1 VLGALEKSLA
11 LLRPEDRMAIVA
23 FFSGRVD
30 VLSGWTG
37 DRKALAAALQAAR
50 KRPALG
56 HDVVATRRSQQ
67 YEAELVSQALA
78 LSDPDGGAGDDLS
91 GARGLE
97 IGAPGGTAST
107 GDPRLDGRL
116 SKLAR
121 AAVATMYAMTPPSG
135 RRTLIVLSGG
145 WPVPHLHIS
154 LALAANRLGYT
165 VYPVDV
171 QGIDTA
177 LIVNDASLDHSTPD
191 SFITAPWK
199 RVSQDGMELLARM
212 TGGRA
217 ILNSARLTALDRV
230 MEDTNSYYWLGFAP
244 SWKGDDRHHPISVKA
259 RRKDLKV
266 RSRRGFSDLS
276 RATEATMTAQGILL
290 VGGDE
295 RTKKL
300 TIETDPL
307 GRKGKVV
314 EVGVTVA
321 IPLADLTPVEQDG
334 KWKVEATLAAAALD
348 KGGLF
353 SDLTEIPLHLT
364 LPRKPA
370 PDAVARYHT
379 RMKLSRVE
387 QRLVVTVRDPLG
399 GAAVWGE
406 TEIKP

>member
-1 VLGALEKSLA
+1 
-11 LLRPEDRMAIVA
+11 
-23 FFSGRVD
+23 
-30 VLSGWTG
+30 
-37 DRKALAAALQAAR
+37 
-50 KRPALG
+50 
-56 HDVVATRRSQQ
+56 
-67 YEAELVSQALA
+67 
-78 LSDPDGGAGDDLS
+78 
-91 GARGLE
+91 
-97 IGAPGGTAST
+97 
-107 GDPRLDGRL
+107 
-116 SKLAR
+116 
-121 AAVATMYAMTPPSG
+121 
-135 RRTLIVLSGG
+135 
-145 WPVPHLHIS
+145 
-154 LALAANRLGYT
+154 
-165 VYPVDV
+165 VDV